1 MMEKVLDGYL
11 KELKLPSIREWYRDM
26 AKEAKRENMGYEEY
40 LLALVEKE
48 REERGA
54 RRVEKMLKNSKLLNG
69 YIVGIGSVF
78 RTDKVILIPPLGKE

>member
-1 MMEKVLDGYL
+1 
-11 KELKLPSIREWYRDM
+11 M